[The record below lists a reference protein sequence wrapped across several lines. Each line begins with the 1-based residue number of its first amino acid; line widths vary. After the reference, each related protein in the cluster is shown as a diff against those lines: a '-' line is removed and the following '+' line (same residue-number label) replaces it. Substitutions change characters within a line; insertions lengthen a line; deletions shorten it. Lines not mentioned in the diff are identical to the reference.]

1 MKIAKYLPMIM
12 LAFGFLFVT
21 PVLGQKSTEKPLR
34 DGMIKIIGKPFMMGP
49 NDESVLSTQKDE
61 NRMISVNDFFMDA
74 EEVTN
79 KQYRAFVNWVRDS
92 IAMDKLIGDDYENSI
107 YAKPLAGA
115 EELGTD
121 RPYKLNW
128 DKRSELQKDYKR
140 RLDPEDEVYEILSDM
155 YYDNGFGK
163 LNTGLLRYEYVWT
176 NIEEAAKPSNR
187 FNVATGKYPV
197 DAKVRVDTFY
207 VDESGAI
214 KRETIERELKTPSDL
229 KSNVIIC
236 VYPDTLVWARDFE
249 YSHNDPLVYGYFMM
263 ACYADY
269 PVVGVTWEQAMA
281 YCDWVTKETRR
292 QNPGVSINQF
302 RLPTEAEW
310 EFAARG
316 GLRMANYPWGN
327 EARPSA
333 SFPLANF
340 KSNRGVYNQ
349 DDAVTTTKVGCYPPN
364 AFGLRDMAGNV
375 AEWTSTTYAPTINV
389 KNHDMNPEYTYMA
402 REDDP
407 KELKRK
413 TVKGGSWKDISYY
426 LQCGVRTYEYQNE
439 CHSYIGFR
447 CVRSC
452 AGVDRVKTN
461 KSDKQYKY

>member
-1 MKIAKYLPMIM
+1 MKIAKFLPMIM
-12 LAFGFLFVT
+12 LAFGFSLVV
-21 PVLGQKSTEKPLR
+21 PAMGQGSERPLR
-34 DGMIKIIGKPFMMGP
+34 DGMIKIVGKPFMMGP

-61 NRMISVNDFFMDA
+61 NRMITVNDFFMDA
-74 EEVTN
+74 TEVTN
-79 KQYRAFVNWVRDS
+79 GQYREFVNWVRDS
-92 IAMDKLIGDDYENSI
+92 IAMDHLIGDDYEGSV
-107 YAKPLAGA
+107 YAKSIVGA
-115 EELGTD
+115 EERGLD

-128 DKRSELQKDYKR
+128 DKRTELRKDYAKR
-140 RLDPEDEVYEILSDM
+140 YNPEEYAYEALSGM
-155 YYDNGFGK
+155 FYDGGFGK
-163 LNTGLLRYEYVWT
+163 LNTNLLHYRYEWV
-176 NIEEAAKPSNR
+176 NIEEAAKAKNR

-197 DAKVRVDTFY
+197 GAQVRVDTFY
-207 VDESGAI
+207 LDEEGTI
-214 KRETIERELKTPSDL
+214 KRETVTRDL
-229 KSNVIIC
+229 KDPTDLNSNVIIC

-249 YSHNDPLVYGYFMM
+249 YSHNDPLLYGYFVMP
-263 ACYADY
+263 CYASY

-281 YCDWVTKETRR
+281 YCDWVTQETRR
-292 QNPGVSINQF
+292 KHPGVVIQKF

-340 KSNRGVYNQ
+340 KSSRGVYNQ
-349 DDAVTTTKVGCYPPN
+349 DDAVTTTIVGYYPPN
-364 AFGLRDMAGNV
+364 GFGLRDMAGNV
-375 AEWTSTTYAPTINV
+375 AEWTSTAYYPTINV
-389 KNHDMNPEYTYMA
+389 KNHDMNPEHTYMA

-439 CHSYIGFR
+439 CRSYIGFR

-452 AGVDRVKTN
+452 AGVDRKSAN
-461 KSDKQYKY
+461 KADGRYKY